1 MWAYTD
7 SLTAVVF
14 PGDPITVDGVATTVT
29 AVSLP
34 NAKKPATA
42 KARVGNADSIS
53 LLIKTADKKQV
64 IKHYP
69 APPITP

>member
-1 MWAYTD
+1 
-7 SLTAVVF
+7 
-14 PGDPITVDGVATTVT
+14 
-29 AVSLP
+29 VSLP

-42 KARVGNADSIS
+42 EARVGNADSLS

-69 APPITP
+69 APPFSS